1 MFHVKHYAPPL
12 VRLRAFCRA
21 RLVFVPRPLAY
32 PETNVSRETPH
43 VRRLPQAF
51 SRPTE
56 APRPRPGPARLAF
69 MRLACVPPRAP
80 HPRPAAASPPSTE
93 PPPPARRASL
103 ASPAPPPAPRPSRP
117 PGPARRPRV
126 FASAQ
131 PRASRALVPRS
142 HPPPAPRA
150 SLASPPLAGPE
161 RLTSRPLPRNP
172 CSRLLHPSC
181 PPVASPFP
189 FVALSMLGL
198 SKSKRHQLRF
208 YQHLHST
215 STFATQQLSGR
226 LNDRLSAFT
235 QVTGGFSPRNNR
247 EGALTRPHEASMVIL
262 GELNSLTGINET

>member
-80 HPRPAAASPPSTE
+80 HPRPASASPASRSH
-93 PPPPARRASL
+93 PPGPRASL

-117 PGPARRPRV
+117 PGPARRPR
-126 FASAQ
+126 AS
-131 PRASRALVPRS
+131 RS
-142 HPPPAPRA
+142 HPPGPARLACAPPRAPRH
-150 SLASPPLAGPE
+150 AGPE

-181 PPVASPFP
+181 SPVAPPFP
-189 FVALSMLGL
+189 FVALSMPGL